1 MSVCQSLCVQS
12 ARDNNFRW
20 AETTCL
26 LRLPP
31 FSFVLAL
38 HLQNLQR
45 SFRSWACFSIWSE
58 VYSLRLGSEFLTS
71 MTLPEDQLARSSLPH
86 LNCVYLL
93 TQRPA
98 SSRFQG
104 LSRIPRR
111 RTFCGKHLLY
121 LQKATNRMSSQ
132 TFSLICLALSGTP
145 GNQSITANRPRARC
159 HPSLKIS
166 LSCSRQVFVW
176 ATCHNHHLPVRH
188 HQLIVHSNCY
198 RTAQVSD
205 MTFAITQLL
214 LVRLSNWCSCRSKIL
229 F

>member
-1 MSVCQSLCVQS
+1 
-12 ARDNNFRW
+12 
-20 AETTCL
+20 
-26 LRLPP
+26 
-31 FSFVLAL
+31 
-38 HLQNLQR
+38 
-45 SFRSWACFSIWSE
+45 
-58 VYSLRLGSEFLTS
+58 VYSLRETITFAEQRLLACYACLHFLLYWHFTFKISKGHFGPGLALVFDLRS

-93 TQRPA
+93 TQLPA

-132 TFSLICLALSGTP
+132 TFSLLCLALSGTP